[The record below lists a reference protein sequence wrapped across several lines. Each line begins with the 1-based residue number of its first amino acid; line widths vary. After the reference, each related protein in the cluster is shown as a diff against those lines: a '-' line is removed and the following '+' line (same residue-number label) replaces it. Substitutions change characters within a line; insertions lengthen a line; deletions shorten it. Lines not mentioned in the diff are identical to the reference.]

1 MISQAVILCG
11 GLGTRLGALTA
22 EQPKPLLPVGGA
34 PFLDLLLSELARH
47 GINRILLLAGFGA
60 EKVREFAATTPLK
73 LRYGL
78 DIQVVAEPA
87 PAGTG
92 GALWQ
97 ARQRL
102 DDWFFLLNGDS
113 WFDINLLDLGL
124 RLADELST
132 IGAIALREVPDAAR
146 YGTVSLT
153 DGRIASFAERPMMA
167 GPGVVSG
174 GVYAFRR
181 ALVDRLE
188 PVCSLE
194 RDVLPDLAEE
204 GRLLGFSYPGYFI
217 DIGVTNDFARAGRE
231 IPVRR
236 RRPAVFLDRDGVLDH
251 DDGYVSSVERF
262 RWIDGA
268 KAAVKAFNDCG
279 FFVFVVTNQAGVA
292 HGYFTEDDVRAVHVH
307 IAAALA
313 TAGAHIDDY
322 RYCPFHPEG
331 VISGYR
337 RVSDWRKPAPGM
349 ILDLLGSWPVDLAGS
364 FLIGDKE
371 SDLAAAAAAG
381 INGYLFSGGDL
392 ADFSAQL
399 TRITPHNGRG

>member
-1 MISQAVILCG
+1 M
-11 GLGTRLGALTA
+11 
-22 EQPKPLLPVGGA
+22 
-34 PFLDLLLSELARH
+34 
-47 GINRILLLAGFGA
+47 
-60 EKVREFAATTPLK
+60 REFAAATPLA

-78 DIQVVAEPA
+78 DIQVVVEPA

-102 DDWFFLLNGDS
+102 DDWFLLNGDS

-124 RLADELST
+124 RLADEPST

-146 YGTVSLT
+146 YGTASLT

-174 GVYAFRR
+174 GIYAFRR
-181 ALVDRLE
+181 ALVDSLE

-217 DIGVTNDFARAGRE
+217 DIGVPADLASARHE

-236 RRPAVFLDRDGVLDH
+236 RRPAVFLDRDGVLNH
-251 DDGYVSSVERF
+251 DDGYVGSVARF

-268 KAAVKAFNDCG
+268 KAAVKTFNDRG

-292 HGYFTEDDVRAVHVH
+292 HGYYTEDDVRAVHVH
-307 IAAALA
+307 MTTELAA
-313 TAGAHIDDY
+313 TGAHIDDF
-322 RYCPFHPEG
+322 RYCPFHPESP
-331 VISGYR
+331 IPGYR
-337 RVSDWRKPAPGM
+337 RESDWRKPAPGM
-349 ILDLLGSWPVDLAGS
+349 IVDLLRCWPVDPAGS

-381 INGYLFSGGDL
+381 IKGHLFSGSNL
-392 ADFSAQL
+392 ADFSAQVI
-399 TRITPHNGRG
+399 RIASHHNERH